1 MRALTL
7 PASAPHYHRGAGLKH
22 SAGSGLHPFPRSL
35 PRDIVVALPRS
46 FRPCSPPVRS
56 DVVLMP
62 SPEQER
68 LSTLAGL
75 NALGDVSGAA
85 LDSLTELATHAF
97 NVPVAFVSLLEVDR
111 QRLVSRKGL
120 DVTQTHIRDSIC
132 ASAIG
137 IAETLVIDDLRA
149 HPRHASNPL
158 VTGDAQLRFY
168 AGTPLVARNG
178 VAIGAFCIM
187 DDAPRQFSET
197 QRRQL
202 QTLAN
207 AAMNELELRA
217 LTGRRDPV
225 SGLPDRH
232 QFALDFDAHAAR
244 EPDTFVHA
252 VLIDVFDATTATE
265 AGQVLGMAPLETLI
279 RRIGVRLR
287 VALDGM
293 AEVYHVGVARF
304 AFVVELSSSKAVEDL
319 VAELQNRLTRP
330 MMAAQVPMSPSFH
343 AGICGVT
350 LGQHTADEA
359 IRRMLVGLNAAI
371 NSRSPFRWYSET
383 RDARTRRGYRL
394 ATDAREALQEKQFHL
409 VYQPRFRASDLEPVA
424 AEVLIR
430 WNHPQLGAVSPAEFI
445 PVFER
450 TAVMQGITRW
460 VIDQALDQC
469 VAWRAAGITL
479 TLSIN
484 YSARDMGEEDAALR
498 LIRAIEQKGL
508 SCADIEVEITESQWL
523 RVDSPAGQQLRQ
535 MAAAGLRIAVD
546 DFGSGY
552 SNFGYLT
559 EMPISTLKLDKTV
572 IDRLCLDPRAALKVE
587 AIIGLAQRLG
597 YAAVAEGVESAEQ
610 VARLQALGCDEIQ
623 GFALA
628 RPMTAEAFSERF
640 RPASAQA

>member
-1 MRALTL
+1 
-7 PASAPHYHRGAGLKH
+7 
-22 SAGSGLHPFPRSL
+22 
-35 PRDIVVALPRS
+35 
-46 FRPCSPPVRS
+46 
-56 DVVLMP
+56 MP

-75 NALGDVSGAA
+75 NALGTVSGAA
-85 LDSLTELATHAF
+85 LDKLTELASHAF

-120 DVTQTHIRDSIC
+120 ATTQTHIRDSIC
-132 ASAIG
+132 ASTIG
-137 IAETLVIDDLRA
+137 STDTLVIEDLHA

-158 VTGDAQLRFY
+158 VTGPAQLRFY
-168 AGTPLVARNG
+168 AGAPLIARNG

-187 DDAPRQFSET
+187 DGAPRQFSEAE
-197 QRRQL
+197 RRQL
-202 QTLAN
+202 QTLAS

-217 LTGRRDPV
+217 LSGRRDPV

-232 QFALDFDAHAAR
+232 QFALDFAAHAER
-244 EPDTFVHA
+244 EPGTFLHA

-279 RRIGVRLR
+279 RRIGVRLC

-319 VAELQNRLTRP
+319 IGELQERLTRP
-330 MMAAQVPMSPSFH
+330 MMAAQVPMAPSFH
-343 AGICGVT
+343 AGICGIT
-350 LGQHTADEA
+350 LGQHNADEA

-371 NSRSPFRWYSET
+371 NSRSVFRWYSET

-409 VYQPRFRASDLEPVA
+409 VYQPRFRASDLTPVA

-450 TAVMQGITRW
+450 TAVMQSITRW

-469 VAWRAAGITL
+469 AAWRAAGINL

-484 YSARDMGEEDAALR
+484 YSARDMAEEDAALR
-498 LIRAIEQKGL
+498 LIRAIKQKGL

-559 EMPISTLKLDKTV
+559 ELPISTLKLDKTV
-572 IDRLCLDPRAALKVE
+572 IDRLCVDPRAALKVE

-628 RPMTAEAFSERF
+628 RPMTAEGFNKRF
-640 RPASAQA
+640 AAVLPAR

>member
-1 MRALTL
+1 
-7 PASAPHYHRGAGLKH
+7 
-22 SAGSGLHPFPRSL
+22 
-35 PRDIVVALPRS
+35 
-46 FRPCSPPVRS
+46 
-56 DVVLMP
+56 MP

-75 NALGDVSGAA
+75 NALGAVSGAA
-85 LDSLTELATHAF
+85 LDDLTELATHAF

-120 DVTQTHIRDSIC
+120 AVTQTHIRDSIC
-132 ASAIG
+132 ASTIG
-137 IAETLVIDDLRA
+137 SADTLVIDDLRA
-149 HPRHASNPL
+149 HLRHASNPL
-158 VTGDAQLRFY
+158 VTGPAQLRFY
-168 AGTPLVARNG
+168 AGAPLVARNG

-187 DDAPRQFSET
+187 DDAPRQFSEAE
-197 QRRQL
+197 RRQL
-202 QTLAN
+202 QTLAS

-217 LTGRRDPV
+217 LSGRRDPV

-232 QFALDFDAHAAR
+232 QFALDFAAHAER
-244 EPDTFVHA
+244 EPDTFLHA

-279 RRIGVRLR
+279 RRIGVRLC
-287 VALDGM
+287 VALEGM

-304 AFVVELSSSKAVEDL
+304 AFVVELSSSKALEDL
-319 VAELQNRLTRP
+319 VVELQERLTRP
-330 MMAAQVPMSPSFH
+330 LMAAQVPMAPSFH
-343 AGICGVT
+343 AGICCIT
-350 LGQHTADEA
+350 LGQHNADEA

-371 NSRSPFRWYSET
+371 NSRSVFRWYSET

-409 VYQPRFRASDLEPVA
+409 VYQPRFRASDLMPVA

-460 VIDQALDQC
+460 VVDQALDQC
-469 VAWRAAGITL
+469 AAWRAAGIKL

-484 YSARDMGEEDAALR
+484 YTARDMAEEDAALR

-523 RVDSPAGQQLRQ
+523 RVDSPAGRQLRQ
-535 MAAAGLRIAVD
+535 MADAGLRIAVD

-559 EMPISTLKLDKTV
+559 ELPISTLKLDKTV
-572 IDRLCLDPRAALKVE
+572 IDRLCVDPRAALKVE

-597 YAAVAEGVESAEQ
+597 HAAVAEGVESAEQ

-640 RPASAQA
+640 AAALPAR

>member
-1 MRALTL
+1 
-7 PASAPHYHRGAGLKH
+7 
-22 SAGSGLHPFPRSL
+22 
-35 PRDIVVALPRS
+35 
-46 FRPCSPPVRS
+46 
-56 DVVLMP
+56 MP

-75 NALGDVSGAA
+75 NALGAVSGAA
-85 LDSLTELATHAF
+85 LDNLTELATHAF

-120 DVTQTHIRDSIC
+120 ATTQTHIRDSIC
-132 ASAIG
+132 ASTIG
-137 IAETLVIDDLRA
+137 SADTLVIDDLRA

-158 VTGDAQLRFY
+158 VTGPAQLRFY
-168 AGTPLVARNG
+168 AGAPLVARNG

-187 DDAPRQFSET
+187 DDAPRQFSEAE
-197 QRRQL
+197 RRQL
-202 QTLAN
+202 QTLAS

-232 QFALDFDAHAAR
+232 QFALDFAAHAER
-244 EPDTFVHA
+244 EPDTFLHA

-279 RRIGVRLR
+279 RRIGVRLC

-319 VAELQNRLTRP
+319 IGELQERLTRP
-330 MMAAQVPMSPSFH
+330 MMAAQVPMAPSFH
-343 AGICGVT
+343 AGICGIT
-350 LGQHTADEA
+350 LGQHNADEA

-371 NSRSPFRWYSET
+371 NSRSVFRWYSET

-409 VYQPRFRASDLEPVA
+409 VYQPRFRASDLTPVA

-469 VAWRAAGITL
+469 AAWRAAGINL

-484 YSARDMGEEDAALR
+484 YSARDMAEEDAALR

-559 EMPISTLKLDKTV
+559 ELPISTLKLDKTV
-572 IDRLCLDPRAALKVE
+572 IDRLCVDPRAALKVE

-628 RPMTAEAFSERF
+628 RPMAAEAFSERF
-640 RPASAQA
+640 GAVVSLE

>member
-1 MRALTL
+1 
-7 PASAPHYHRGAGLKH
+7 
-22 SAGSGLHPFPRSL
+22 
-35 PRDIVVALPRS
+35 
-46 FRPCSPPVRS
+46 
-56 DVVLMP
+56 MP
-62 SPEQER
+62 SPEEER

-75 NALGDVSGAA
+75 NALGAVSGAA
-85 LDSLTELATHAF
+85 LDNLTELATHAF
-97 NVPVAFVSLLEVDR
+97 NAPVAFVSLLEVDR
-111 QRLVSRKGL
+111 QRLVSRRGL
-120 DVTQTHIRDSIC
+120 ATTQTHIRDSIC
-132 ASAIG
+132 ASTIG
-137 IAETLVIDDLRA
+137 SADTLVIDDLRA

-158 VTGDAQLRFY
+158 VTGPAQLRFY
-168 AGTPLVARNG
+168 AGAPLVARNG

-187 DDAPRQFSET
+187 DDAPRQLSEAE
-197 QRRQL
+197 RRQL
-202 QTLAN
+202 QTLAS

-232 QFALDFDAHAAR
+232 QFALDFAAHAER
-244 EPDTFVHA
+244 EPDTFLHA

-279 RRIGVRLR
+279 RRIGVRLC

-319 VAELQNRLTRP
+319 IGELQERLTRP
-330 MMAAQVPMSPSFH
+330 MMAAQVPMAPSFH
-343 AGICGVT
+343 AGICGIT
-350 LGQHTADEA
+350 LGQHNADEA

-371 NSRSPFRWYSET
+371 NSRSVFRWYSET

-409 VYQPRFRASDLEPVA
+409 VYQPRFRASDLTPVA

-430 WNHPQLGAVSPAEFI
+430 WNHPQLGAVSPTEFI

-469 VAWRAAGITL
+469 AAWRAAGINL
-479 TLSIN
+479 MLSIN
-484 YSARDMGEEDAALR
+484 YSARDMAEEDAALR

-559 EMPISTLKLDKTV
+559 ELPISTLKLDKTV
-572 IDRLCLDPRAALKVE
+572 IDRLCVDPRAALKVE

-610 VARLQALGCDEIQ
+610 VVRLQALGCDEIQ

-628 RPMTAEAFSERF
+628 RPMAAEAFSERF
-640 RPASAQA
+640 GALVPGA